1 MGIQIIMNLIIQ
13 IQSMITSIAY
23 TMEADRGLIKM
34 TISLIIWNQFL
45 TTSIIHIMQE
55 ELDLIQ
61 MIMNRTIEHLENL
74 NKDLEIE
81 SMHLQLSKFFVVQI
95 FSKFIAFK

>member
-23 TMEADRGLIKM
+23 TMEADQGLIKM
-34 TISLIIWNQFL
+34 TISLIIWSQFL
-45 TTSIIHIMQE
+45 TTSIIYIMQE

-61 MIMNRTIEHLENL
+61 MIMNRTIEHLEDL

-81 SMHLQLSKFFVVQI
+81 YIHLQLSKFFCRPNLFEI
-95 FSKFIAFK
+95 YCI